1 MLSKTKRNDMKK
13 TLLNATLFCGFLL
26 FSNTLFSQNNSW
38 EEYFTDNNIKIEFNY
53 QVCDFSSTASQELL
67 AFRFTNLTNNNIT
80 LDYSIDLWNNSKEV
94 NTELNTDEFRKTIR
108 LEANETL
115 SSSCENNDMKKFTVF
130 SSFVHNTTGEK
141 YVTLTKFELTNITT
155 TNE

>member
-1 MLSKTKRNDMKK
+1 MKK

-38 EEYFTDNNIKIEFNY
+38 EETYSDNNIKIEFSN
-53 QVCDFSSTASQELL
+53 QICDFSSTASQELL
-67 AFRFTNLTNNNIT
+67 VFRFTNLTNDNLT
-80 LDYSIDLWNNSKEV
+80 LDYTTKLWNNSSEV

-108 LEANETL
+108 LEAHETL
-115 SSSCENNDMKKFTVF
+115 SSSCENNDMKQFTIF
-130 SSFVHNTTGEK
+130 SSFIHNTTGEK

-155 TNE
+155 THE